1 MRKQLLI
8 IVLIISFNFSPHIFA
23 NIKSNVNTTFYSY
36 NNYGEKFTFVE
47 NGITFSVFQNGE
59 FDFYIN
65 PRNGLHTNIN
75 FGAVNISYNSGYNY
89 NAYVQYD
96 DYGAIIQIENVPIY
110 YDYYGRI
117 TQVGNVNVN
126 YFNNRL
132 ARIGGLQVYYNTYG
146 HYSHYA
152 GYINQYN
159 RYYVFNPFH
168 NFFVRPH
175 FNRCI
180 VSYNPYRRYY
190 SPYRYEYG
198 SFNYNKKYYKNYNH
212 NKKRA
217 FRKVDSRISSNNSGI
232 AYQKRSANSN
242 NRNMARNSTSNRG
255 QSSKAIN
262 NYNRNSTKNN
272 SHTNKQVSN
281 RNVKTQRNNTS
292 YKNDRITHNN
302 KKEKITRSHRTVTN
316 RNSTTKNVKQNK
328 TVQRNFNN
336 KQTKNANKRSVTQR
350 NSYDRSSSNKRSIKK
365 LNSKKS
371 SKRAVAQ
378 RN

>member
-23 NIKSNVNTTFYSY
+23 NTKSNVNTTFYGY

-47 NGITFSVFQNGE
+47 NGISFSVFQNGE

-117 TQVGNVNVN
+117 TQVGNVNVS

-132 ARIGGLQVYYNTYG
+132 ARIGGLNVYYNTYG
-146 HYSHYA
+146 HYSHYE
-152 GYINQYN
+152 GSINQYN

-168 NFFVRPH
+168 DFFVRPQ

-198 SFNYNKKYYKNYNH
+198 GFDYNKKYYKNYN
-212 NKKRA
+212 KKSA
-217 FRKVDSRISSNNSGI
+217 YRKVDSRISSNNSGI
-232 AYQKRSANSN
+232 TYQKPSANSN

-255 QSSKAIN
+255 QSSKALN

-272 SHTNKQVSN
+272 THTNKQVSN
-281 RNVKTQRNNTS
+281 RNEKAQRNNTS
-292 YKNDRITHNN
+292 YKNDRITTRNN
-302 KKEKITRSHRTVTN
+302 QKEKLTIPHRTVTN
-316 RNSTTKNVKQNK
+316 RDSTTKNIKQNK
-328 TVQRNFNN
+328 TVRRDSN
-336 KQTKNANKRSVTQR
+336 KNRQKNATKRSVTQR
-350 NSYDRSSSNKRSIKK
+350 NSYDRNSSSKRSLKK
-365 LNSKKS
+365 LDSKTN